1 MTDKSSP
8 LKKKPSNFAKNQS
21 DIMNN
26 DSITT
31 FPSKNP
37 YPVLRMSR
45 NGTILYSNDAS
56 LALLGES
63 TYSAGQLAPNRWRQ
77 LGLEALSS
85 GFPKE
90 IEETVND
97 KIFSFY
103 FIPVQES
110 EYVNIYGRDI
120 TDWKRLDTKN
130 KEHTQRLEELVKER
144 TKELSDTNERLQRE

>member
-1 MTDKSSP
+1 
-8 LKKKPSNFAKNQS
+8 
-21 DIMNN
+21 MNN
-26 DSITT
+26 DSIATL
-31 FPSKNP
+31 PSKNP
-37 YPVLRMSR
+37 YPVLRISR

-63 TYSAGQLAPNRWRQ
+63 TYSTGQLAPNRWRQ
-77 LGLEALSS
+77 LGLDVLSS

-90 IEETVND
+90 IDETVND

-120 TDWKRLDTKN
+120 TDWKRLDAKN
-130 KEHTQRLEELVKER
+130 KGYTQHLEELVEER
-144 TKELSDTNERLQRE
+144 TKEVLSERHRLYNAM